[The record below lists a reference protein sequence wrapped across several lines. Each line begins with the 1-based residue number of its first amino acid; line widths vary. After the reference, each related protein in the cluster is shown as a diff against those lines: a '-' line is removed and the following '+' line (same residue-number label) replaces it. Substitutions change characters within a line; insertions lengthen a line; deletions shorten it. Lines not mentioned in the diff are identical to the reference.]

1 MQKKKREGGRKGERE
16 EGRRQEIAKN
26 SENERII
33 ATAST

>member
-1 MQKKKREGGRKGERE
+1 MYVEEREGGRKGERE
-16 EGRRQEIAKN
+16 EGSRQEIAKN